1 MTDVGPDPRVVPPA
15 LPGEDAAAL
24 AARHGLQPVGQ
35 RPPFWR
41 YVRDVW
47 RYRHLMWA
55 MAKGEFTTEHQ
66 DNYLGFVW
74 AVINPLL
81 LGLAYFLI
89 FGLLLGTSRGI
100 DNFITFLTAGLFTY
114 ALLSVAIT
122 SGSKSLLSRMNMIR
136 AMQFPRVLP
145 PVVTVL
151 AAFFNQLPAFGV
163 LLVIA
168 LWDQRGQVSWT
179 WLLYPVALLIVLI
192 MALGIAMLTARLVH
206 AVRDL
211 ANLMPLLVRLLRYV
225 SGVFFS
231 IELQIERIGAEG
243 IIGTILTYQPAAVSL
258 SLVRETIWNPAPL
271 DPLTWIVASGWALLF
286 FVVGFVFFWRG
297 EGSYGRA

>member
-1 MTDVGPDPRVVPPA
+1 MTDVGPDPRDVPPVLSPA
-15 LPGEDAAAL
+15 DASAL
-24 AARHGLQPVGQ
+24 AARHGLEPVGR
-35 RPPFWR
+35 RPPFGR
-41 YVRDVW
+41 YVADVW
-47 RYRHLMWA
+47 RHRHLMWA
-55 MAKGEFTTEHQ
+55 MAKGEFTSEHR

-89 FGLLLGTSRGI
+89 FGILLGTSRGI
-100 DNFITFLTAGLFTY
+100 ESFITFLTAGLFTY
-114 ALLSVAIT
+114 ALLSTALT
-122 SGSKSLLSRMNMIR
+122 SGSKSLLSKMSLIR

-145 PVVTVL
+145 PLVSVL
-151 AAFFNQLPAFGV
+151 SAFVSQLPAFVV

-168 LWDQRGQVSWT
+168 LWDQKGQVTWT
-179 WLLYPVALLIVLI
+179 WLLYPVALLIVVV
-192 MALGIAMLTARLVH
+192 MGLGIAMLTARMVH

-231 IELQIERIGAEG
+231 IELQLERLGANDVVAAVLE
-243 IIGTILTYQPAAVSL
+243 YQPAAVAL
-258 SLVRETIWNPAPL
+258 TLVRETIWNPAAP
-271 DPLTWIVASGWALLF
+271 DPVTWAVAGGWALLF
-286 FVVGFVFFWRG
+286 FGVGFVVFWRG